1 MAYTINDRKHRQ
13 LITIML
19 CIKLSSH
26 CSFLVRTF
34 AENSSAMLTLDNYTF
49 SSALPE
55 SFIIETDNVQMNII
69 QP

>member
-1 MAYTINDRKHRQ
+1 
-13 LITIML
+13 ML
-19 CIKLSSH
+19 CIKLSFH

>member
-1 MAYTINDRKHRQ
+1 MQRGFFPIFQLFAYI
-13 LITIML
+13 I
-19 CIKLSSH
+19 LSFRA
-26 CSFLVRTF
+26 SFPIRAF